1 MSFDFSAQSTEY
13 KTTGMI
19 YSVLIMP
26 YLTNASPQ
34 IIKLTGSQLKERVTF
49 VSPSLKP
56 QIPYAFMCILTG
68 FGWLRNISD
77 YVNDRLC
84 IAWLVCILT
93 TDRCNFW
100 VDIPLQH
107 GTDSALFKTMSQ
119 NSTGSTILS
128 SIQYCR
134 ATHFISRNHLCT
146 CAMYTRNNTCI
157 VKSRFLF
164 VQ

>member
-93 TDRCNFW
+93 DATFGLTFLCSMAQILHFSKLCHRI
-100 VDIPLQH
+100 VQ
-107 GTDSALFKTMSQ
+107 GQLFFHLYNTAE
-119 NSTGSTILS
+119 L
-128 SIQYCR
+128 
-134 ATHFISRNHLCT
+134 HIS
-146 CAMYTRNNTCI
+146 
-157 VKSRFLF
+157 
-164 VQ
+164 